1 VVDVLTKMLQKAAN
15 DDLIKGLGSELVPDG
30 VINLQYADD
39 TLLLLDKDEAHA
51 RNLKCI
57 LTCFEMISGMR
68 MNFHKSELVSINME
82 QESEVQIYAEIFG
95 CPVGGFPIKYLGIP
109 LHYQKLRRDDLQP
122 LVDKIIKRIAGWRE
136 KLLNK
141 AGRIILIKACLASIP
156 VYLMSFFFN
165 FQDGPLI

>member
-51 RNLKCI
+51 RNMKCI

-82 QESEVQIYAEIFG
+82 QESEVQIYAETFG

-109 LHYQKLRRDDLQP
+109 LHYQKLRRDDLHP

-156 VYLMSFFFN
+156 VYLMSFF
-165 FQDGPLI
+165 LISKMGH